1 MLGVIPALIQD
12 DPEFSELPS
21 LVLIH
26 DGGGT
31 TVNYYYLGELERHV
45 WGISNE
51 KLVDDAAWPGGIH
64 QLARTYVDLI
74 LPELPRGPLIF
85 GGWSVGGL
93 VALEMA
99 KILTGNTKHPVL
111 GVVMMDTYYPSADEG
126 GGGGGRDRDMSAI
139 EWGEATTEES
149 KKATLKSLANSAK
162 FSQQWG
168 RDARNASTRTKPPPV
183 VLLRASQSHSVSDAK
198 LRGGNKVLGWEDHQ
212 PGFFTHVLDV
222 PGNHYTLFADENVD
236 GLTEGLF
243 QACELLED
251 AGDD

>member
-31 TVNYYYLGELERHV
+31 TVNYYYLGDLERHV

-51 KLVDDAAWPGGIH
+51 KLADDAAWPGGIN
-64 QLARTYVDLI
+64 QMARTYIDLI
-74 LPELPRGPLIF
+74 LPELPPGPLIF

-93 VALEMA
+93 IALEMA
-99 KILTGNTKHPVL
+99 KIFGGNAEIPVL
-111 GVVMMDTYYPSADEG
+111 GVIMMDTYYPSADD
-126 GGGGGRDRDMSAI
+126 GGRDKDTPAI

-149 KKATLKSLANSAK
+149 KEITLKSIANSAK

-168 RDARNASTRTKPPPV
+168 QDARNAPTKTKLPPV
-183 VLLRASQSHSVSDAK
+183 ILLRGSKSHSVSDAN
-198 LRGGNKVLGWEDHQ
+198 LRGNNVLGWENHQ
-212 PGFFTHVLDV
+212 PEFFTHVLDV

-236 GLTEGLF
+236 GLTEGLSR
-243 QACELLED
+243 ACEILED
-251 AGDD
+251 AASD

>member
-12 DPEFSELPS
+12 DPEFSESPP

-31 TVNYYYLGELERHV
+31 TIKYYYLDELQRHV

-51 KLVDDAAWPGGIH
+51 TLVDETAWPGGIN
-64 QLARTYVDLI
+64 QMARTYVDLI
-74 LPELPRGPLIF
+74 KSELPSTPLIL

-99 KILTGNTKHPVL
+99 ELSVENPDFPVL
-111 GVVMMDTYYPSADEG
+111 GVIMMDTYYPSADDSSSN
-126 GGGGGRDRDMSAI
+126 RDTSAI

-149 KKATLKSLANSAK
+149 KEMTLKSIANSAK

-168 RDARNASTRTKPPPV
+168 RDSRNSLTKMKIPPV
-183 VLLRASQSHSVSDAK
+183 VLLRARGSHGASDAK
-198 LRGGNKVLGWEDHQ
+198 LRAGDKVLGWENEEQ
-212 PGFFTHVLDV
+212 SFFSHVLEV
-222 PGNHYTLFADENVD
+222 AGNHYTLFADENVE
-236 GLTEGLF
+236 GLTD
-243 QACELLED
+243 QISHACELLED
-251 AGDD
+251 GAGS